1 MLHLQERRQ
10 TKLFTRRDEFGRFVS
25 CLVYLPRDRY
35 NTTVRLRIEAILLEA
50 YGGATIDNTTRVS
63 ESTLARLHF
72 VVRMPSG
79 VDIPDVD
86 EAALERRVIDATR
99 TWDEDLSEALSA
111 VAGSTRAR
119 ARWPA
124 YAKAL
129 PEAYKE
135 DFDVET
141 AVADL
146 DRIEAP
152 RRGRPHDGLHLYADR
167 CRRAAASARLKLY
180 RRGRRSR

>member
-1 MLHLQERRQ
+1 MLHLQERRK

-86 EAALERRVIDATR
+86 EGAIERRVIDATR
-99 TWDEDLSEALSA
+99 
-111 VAGSTRAR
+111 RAR
-119 ARWPA
+119 AEHRRVVLVTGSAAIERVLAVSGADHLLETTTNPA
-124 YAKAL
+124 AL
-129 PEAYKE
+129 
-135 DFDVET
+135 D
-141 AVADL
+141 
-146 DRIEAP
+146 
-152 RRGRPHDGLHLYADR
+152 
-167 CRRAAASARLKLY
+167 
-180 RRGRRSR
+180 